1 MGHSTEDDIPPVI
14 TIDGPGGSGKGTVSR
29 LLARAL
35 GWHFLDSGALY
46 RLVGLAARRHGVALN
61 DEAALARLARAL
73 DVRFEDD
80 PRGNE
85 VRIYLEGEEVSRPL
99 RSEACGEDASR
110 VAVFPAVR
118 EALLARQRAFR
129 RPPGLVADGRDM
141 GTVVF
146 PNATLKIFLTASAEE
161 RAKRRYKQLKDKGM
175 DVSLNSLLRE
185 IEARD
190 ARDSG
195 RAHAPLKAAED
206 AVRIDTT
213 ALSVDEVVEKILALW
228 QRCRA
233 RDAVSPQP

>member
-1 MGHSTEDDIPPVI
+1 MEHSSSEDDIPVI

-46 RLVGLAARRHGVALN
+46 RLVGLAARRHAVSLD
-61 DEAALARLARAL
+61 DEAALARLAQEL

-80 PRGNE
+80 PGSNE
-85 VRIYLEGEEVSRPL
+85 VRIRLEGKEVSRLL

-118 EALLARQRAFR
+118 QALLARQRAFR
-129 RPPGLVADGRDM
+129 QPPGLVADGRDM

-146 PNATLKIFLTASAEE
+146 PNATLKIFLTASPVE

-175 DVSLNSLLRE
+175 DVSLDSLLRE

-195 RAHAPLKAAED
+195 RAHAPLKAAAD
-206 AVRIDTT
+206 AVLIDTT
-213 ALSVDEVVEKILALW
+213 ELGIEEVVGKILSLW
-228 QRCRA
+228 RQRHTRNPA
-233 RDAVSPQP
+233 GD

>member
-1 MGHSTEDDIPPVI
+1 MPKEQTASYQPPPVI

-46 RLVGLAARRHGVALN
+46 RLVGLAARRHGVSLD
-61 DEAALARLARAL
+61 DETALARLARDL

-80 PRGNE
+80 PGSNE
-85 VRIYLEGEEVSRPL
+85 LRIHLEGEEVTRLL

-110 VAVFPAVR
+110 VAVLPAVR
-118 EALLARQRAFR
+118 QALLARQRAFR
-129 RPPGLVADGRDM
+129 QPPGLVADGRDM

-146 PNATLKIFLTASAEE
+146 PNATLKIFLTASAGE

-175 DVSLNSLLRE
+175 DVSLDSLLRE
-185 IEARD
+185 IEGRD

-195 RAHAPLKAAED
+195 RAHAPLKAAAD
-206 AVRIDTT
+206 AVLVDTT
-213 ALSVDEVVEKILALW
+213 ELGIDEVVGKILSLW
-228 QRCRA
+228 RQRHA
-233 RDAVSPQP
+233 RKTASD

>member
-1 MGHSTEDDIPPVI
+1 MENSPHDDTPPVI

-46 RLVGLAARRHGVALN
+46 RLVGLAARRHGIAL
-61 DEAALARLARAL
+61 DDGAALARLAQGL
-73 DVRFEDD
+73 EVRFEDD
-80 PRGNE
+80 PGSNE
-85 VRIYLEGEEVSRPL
+85 VRIYLEGEEVSRLL

-118 EALLARQRAFR
+118 QALLARQRAFR
-129 RPPGLVADGRDM
+129 QPPGLVADGRDM

-146 PNATLKIFLTASAEE
+146 PNAILKIFLTASPEE

-175 DVSLNSLLRE
+175 DVSLDSLLRE

-190 ARDSG
+190 ARDSS
-195 RAHAPLKAAED
+195 RAHAPLKAAAD
-206 AVRIDTT
+206 AVLIDTT
-213 ALSVDEVVEKILALW
+213 GLGIDEVVGKILSLW
-228 QRCRA
+228 RQRHTA
-233 RDAVSPQP
+233 KTASD